1 MPPRRL
7 DEDQVRRIAAEFE
20 RGATRGEI
28 AEAFGVHA
36 STITRALKACGAES
50 VRGARRKLS
59 SSDQAEI
66 VSDYGRGGSI
76 SELAERFGIT
86 RQYVSQIAIS
96 GGAAPRRPNQPGRA
110 RCFGDPDIAVGDFPP
125 FSGRERPRQ
134 LGRDH
139 RVAHTTVRTGL
150 FSAGGVRGAGHAPPP
165 HQTPRDSL
173 RAAPTRGAG
182 GCEQPFRNGFNP
194 STSRRRDSPSLTPIF
209 EPRP

>member
-110 RCFGDPDIAVGDFPP
+110 RCFGDPDIAVELPNSYRDGA
-125 FSGRERPRQ
+125 SLRQ
-134 LGRDH
+134 LARDH
-139 RVAHTTVRTGL
+139 RVAHTTVRTAL
-150 FSAGGVRGAGHAPPP
+150 IAAGV
-165 HQTPRDSL
+165 PR
-173 RAAPTRGAG
+173 RASHV
-182 GCEQPFRNGFNP
+182 P
-194 STSRRRDSPSLTPIF
+194 SS
-209 EPRP
+209 